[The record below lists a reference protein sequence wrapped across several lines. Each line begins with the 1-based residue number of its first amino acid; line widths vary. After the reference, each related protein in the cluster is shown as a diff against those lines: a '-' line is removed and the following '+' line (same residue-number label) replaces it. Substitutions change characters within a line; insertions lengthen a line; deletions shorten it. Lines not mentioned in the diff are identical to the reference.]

1 MTAAH
6 LSALTDLKHHQVL
19 WMDTL
24 MTRSCVRVQRVKS
37 LISPGNRGK
46 KAFNN
51 VPMRPLGCT
60 EQYNWKHNRAAA
72 ISFTWTLLQYKIN
85 FWCPQDPL
93 LILRCV
99 IKPSEAYEYHDTAHW
114 LASYWKMCT
123 RCNTRDCTSGSAD
136 VNKLLCEKTPPVNNS
151 WLWVATESRG
161 IISETR
167 SWLRCVQGPLCSTD
181 RFCYRRNRRFHI
193 SAAARRHGPLGTLR
207 ERGKDVDEAAD
218 GDTFSLHVL

>member
-1 MTAAH
+1 MWWLQAETQLIQPIHRKLLLGLWCKQLQTHNFTVFFFLQRPKVNRDWRTPIIRISAVAAFPGWSQMTAAH

-72 ISFTWTLLQYKIN
+72 ISFTWTLQQYKIN
-85 FWCPQDPL
+85 FWCPRDPL

-99 IKPSEAYEYHDTAHW
+99 IKPSEAYEYRDTAHW

-123 RCNTRDCTSGSAD
+123 RRNTRDCTSGSAD
-136 VNKLLCEKTPPVNNS
+136 VNKLLCGRGGIERVRGVTITGEKSN
-151 WLWVATESRG
+151 
-161 IISETR
+161 
-167 SWLRCVQGPLCSTD
+167 
-181 RFCYRRNRRFHI
+181 
-193 SAAARRHGPLGTLR
+193 
-207 ERGKDVDEAAD
+207 
-218 GDTFSLHVL
+218 

>member
-1 MTAAH
+1 
-6 LSALTDLKHHQVL
+6 
-19 WMDTL
+19 

-72 ISFTWTLLQYKIN
+72 ISFTWALLQYKIN
-85 FWCPQDPL
+85 FWCPRDPL

-99 IKPSEAYEYHDTAHW
+99 IKPSEAYEYHNTAHW

-136 VNKLLCEKTPPVNNS
+136 VNKLLCETPPPE
-151 WLWVATESRG
+151 LITRD
-161 IISETR
+161 SER
-167 SWLRCVQGPLCSTD
+167 PLNPGGSLAKPAAG
-181 RFCYRRNRRFHI
+181 
-193 SAAARRHGPLGTLR
+193 SAAFRGRFVPLTASAIGAIAVFTL
-207 ERGKDVDEAAD
+207 ALQQ
-218 GDTFSLHVL
+218 GDTGHLERWGNAAKMSTRQLIGTHSVFTSCNEVQILPYCT